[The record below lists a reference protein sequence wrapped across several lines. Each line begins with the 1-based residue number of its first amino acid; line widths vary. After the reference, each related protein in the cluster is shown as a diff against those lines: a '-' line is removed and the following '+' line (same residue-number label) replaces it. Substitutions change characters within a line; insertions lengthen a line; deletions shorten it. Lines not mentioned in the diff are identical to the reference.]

1 MTDTE
6 VSTLVESERERLTE
20 GRDDISGA
28 VTLRPDPGT
37 TVPKGLLV
45 QGHISEARAWFDA
58 VSNEWLRRGER
69 VYETKFE
76 QKNRQ
81 KAQQRPWR
89 EYVMSLSTGLLGR
102 TGLGDTATTIA
113 DRVSAPFV
121 DGLEQRSITLRIDL
135 AGLLASVILET
146 DSWEPYTSNLLPS
159 YDMRDEEWVEARYP
173 PYVTAAEGIR
183 RNDLERVETGIE
195 GLISFHDRF
204 VAGARDTS
212 VVDASISLDAC
223 AVLALARRKGIAV
236 TVEHEV
242 IPDALNDPERYSVDK
257 RL

>member
-1 MTDTE
+1 MTDKDI
-6 VSTLVESERERLTE
+6 STLIESEREQLTE
-20 GRDDISGA
+20 GRDDISDA
-28 VTLRPDPGT
+28 VTLRPDPST
-37 TVPKGLLV
+37 TVAKGLLV
-45 QGHISEARAWFDA
+45 QGHISEAQAWFDA
-58 VSNEWLRRGER
+58 VSDEWLQGGER
-69 VYETKFE
+69 IYETKFE

-81 KAQQRPWR
+81 KAQQRPWH
-89 EYVMSLSTGLLGR
+89 EYVMSLLTGLLGR
-102 TGLGDTATTIA
+102 TGLSDTAMTIA

-135 AGLLASVILET
+135 AGLLVSVVLKT
-146 DSWEPYTSNLLPS
+146 DSWESYASNLLPS

-173 PYVTAAEGIR
+173 PYVAAAEGIR
-183 RNDLERVETGIE
+183 RNSLKRIETGIE

-204 VAGARDTS
+204 VAGARDAS

-242 IPDALNDPERYSVDK
+242 IPDALNDPEYYPISGQ
-257 RL
+257 L

>member
-6 VSTLVESERERLTE
+6 ISTLVESEREQLAD
-20 GRDDISGA
+20 GCDGIGDA
-28 VTLRPDPGT
+28 VTLRPDPST
-37 TVPKGLLV
+37 TVAKGLLV

-58 VSNEWLRRGER
+58 VSNEWLQRGER

-76 QKNRQ
+76 RKNRQ
-81 KAQQRPWR
+81 KAQQRPWH

-121 DGLEQRSITLRIDL
+121 DGLEQRSITLRIDH
-135 AGLLASVILET
+135 AGLLASIVLET
-146 DSWEPYTSNLLPS
+146 DSWESYASNLLPS
-159 YDMRDEEWVEARYP
+159 HDMRDEERAEARYP
-173 PYVTAAEGIR
+173 PYVAAAKGIR
-183 RNDLERVETGIE
+183 KNNPERVETGIE

-204 VAGARDTS
+204 VAGARDAS

-242 IPDALNDPERYSVDK
+242 IPDALNEPEHHSVDE